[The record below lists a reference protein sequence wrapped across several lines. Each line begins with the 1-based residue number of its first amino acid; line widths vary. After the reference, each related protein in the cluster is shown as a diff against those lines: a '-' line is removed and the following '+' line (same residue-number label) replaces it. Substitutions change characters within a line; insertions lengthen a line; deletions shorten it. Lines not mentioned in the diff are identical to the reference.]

1 MHAERDMNFFS
12 KFIPSLLSLFIFL
25 SFLNGQSRSIS
36 GDTRNFKLAPVSTV
50 KSNIGPTMDG
60 GRLGVNRL
68 IDGKL
73 PKSGWRSTW
82 TVWMKKNPGI
92 TFDLGAEKRI
102 GVIRV
107 YFQPWDREDE
117 LMELKV
123 EVSRDGENFLLF
135 NEYNGFIAEKGKA
148 AWAEVDLRAVKSQFF
163 RLTPQYQGWGNQW
176 GEVEFWEIN

>member
-1 MHAERDMNFFS
+1 MNFFS
-12 KFIPSLLSLFIFL
+12 KFITTSVVLFTLLC
-25 SFLNGQSRSIS
+25 FLNGQTRSTS
-36 GDTRNFKLAPVSTV
+36 GDARNFKLAPVETI
-50 KSNIGPTMDG
+50 KSDIGPTMDG
-60 GRLGVNRL
+60 GRLGVSCL

-82 TVWMKKNPGI
+82 TVWMKKNPSMI
-92 TFDLGAEKRI
+92 FDLGDEKRI

-123 EVSRDGENFLLF
+123 EVSRDGQNFMLF
-135 NEYNGFIAEKGKA
+135 NEYDGFIAEKGKA
-148 AWAEVDLRAVKSQFF
+148 AWAEIDLRAVKSQFF
-163 RLTPQYQGWGNQW
+163 RLTPKYQGWGNQW